1 MTVNTAVRQTDP
13 FIGDDVTTTLP
24 FAFKVFTDADLL
36 VVRTDEDGVDETLT
50 LNSDYTVTRNAN
62 QNTNPGGEV
71 ELADPLASDFSVVIT
86 TDIAATQGAS
96 IPNNSAFF
104 ATIVENALDKLTI
117 LYQQMEARVV
127 KALRFP
133 LSETI
138 TEAQATLPG
147 TAERAGGFL
156 AFDGDGLP
164 VIASGT
170 GADSALRTDIA
181 ASTGASLVGAIYSG
195 TGAAAF
201 TVQALIRAFGISAAQ
216 WGVPIDGTEG
226 GTQMA
231 SLLAAHTH
239 IYLPPGDYKISTKQ
253 TYRTGTKIVGAGRL
267 SAIITSGVIGDSL
280 FTNAG
285 SYTGF
290 VYMSD
295 FQMIGNG
302 LTGASGNGHAINM
315 IDPAIGSG
323 SFTPAQ
329 SMFERLY
336 IRNFKGLDVRDN
348 SATAVDACAIIN
360 VDGLGNVFRDI
371 SVENC
376 GYGFYMQSTQNCRI
390 IEPLVTGCDVWGL
403 FSYDNENLN
412 VIGGDINNSGED
424 GVTNATGAPE
434 TGLYTG
440 NVLSARDEDFLMLG
454 TKQKNSP
461 GIAQTHLFTT
471 TATVRGGWLRP
482 DHEIDKVFI
491 GVQVT
496 NPIDVDVDGVAFSPT
511 SGAAYSAT
519 RKITH
524 VKVSVAATHNI
535 AKARI
540 RNNKFR
546 TQGGTLVA
554 ACVHLVGASGAT
566 RMEGIDVTGNGF
578 GLPQNVAVAA
588 TIDADVLFDTGAFK
602 NCNITG
608 NNHYDATNVTKTA
621 HYVAA
626 SATFAQ
632 NEIERNSFSS
642 QTSGAIDGIYTDVVP
657 TQDEGAWTP
666 VLIGLSSAGAG
677 TYTLQKG
684 SFVKKGKVVTY
695 TCALTWTAHTGTGSM
710 RITGLPYTS
719 STNSGMVYPSG
730 NVVSD
735 LTFPGAGVA
744 ASIPAN
750 TDYLNL
756 QGVASGSAA
765 AGLAM
770 DTAATVWISGSYET
784 EA

>member
-117 LYQQMEARVV
+117 LYQQLSARTA

-133 LSETI
+133 VSDGITLS
-138 TEAQATLPG
+138 QSTLPG
-147 TAERAGGFL
+147 VAERAGSYL

-295 FQMIGNG
+295 FQMIGND

-329 SMFERLY
+329 CVMERLY
-336 IRNFKGLDVRDN
+336 IRKFRGLDVRDN
-348 SATAVDACAIIN
+348 SATAVGACAIIC

-376 GYGFYMQSTQNCRI
+376 GHGIFLHRTQNVRI
-390 IEPLVTGCDVWGL
+390 ENPLITGCAGWGVH
-403 FSYDNENLN
+403 SYDTENTI
-412 VIGGDINNSGED
+412 VYDGDVNTCGTD
-424 GVTNATGAPE
+424 GTTNTTGYLEA
-434 TGLYTG
+434 GMGTG
-440 NVLSARDEDFLMLG
+440 NVLSARDEGFLWIG
-454 TKQKNSP
+454 GKVKGSP
-461 GIAQTHLFTT
+461 GTAQVHAYITSAEITSNWIR
-471 TATVRGGWLRP
+471 A
-482 DHEIDKVFI
+482 DHEINKGYTGI
-491 GVQVT
+491 LVT
-496 NPIDVDVDGVAFSPT
+496 DPVDVSIHDNDFSPT
-511 SGAAYSAT
+511 SGSAYSLANGGSA
-519 RKITH
+519 KITS
-524 VKVSVAATHNI
+524 VKVSVSSTHNI
-535 AKARI
+535 AKVRV
-540 RNNKFR
+540 NDNQFR
-546 TQGGTLVA
+546 QQGGTA
-554 ACVHLVGASGAT
+554 TRAHVHFVGASSAT
-566 RMEGIDVTGNGF
+566 RFEGQEISGNNF
-578 GLPQNVAVAA
+578 GMPLTVATAA
-588 TIDADVLFDTGAFK
+588 TVDTDVLFDTGMFA
-602 NCNITG
+602 NNVIRG
-608 NNHYDATNVTKTA
+608 NNHQTRTNVTKTA
-621 HYVAA
+621 HYEL
-626 SATFAQ
+626 TGGTYLYNDFDC
-632 NEIERNSFSS
+632 NSFSS
-642 QTSGAIDGIYTDVVP
+642 EAAGQIAGTFSGFLPGLESISAAKTFALGDGNRTFLHPSADTTARTWQIPANATAPYAIGTKFTIINQDSAGVLTLAVVTD
-657 TQDEGAWTP
+657 T
-666 VLIGLSSAGAG
+666 LRLAGAG
-677 TYTLQKG
+677 TTGNRSLAANGRAVLEK
-684 SFVKKGKVVTY
+684 
-695 TCALTWTAHTGTGSM
+695 LTATEWIISGTG
-710 RITGLPYTS
+710 IT
-719 STNSGMVYPSG
+719 
-730 NVVSD
+730 
-735 LTFPGAGVA
+735 
-744 ASIPAN
+744 
-750 TDYLNL
+750 
-756 QGVASGSAA
+756 
-765 AGLAM
+765 
-770 DTAATVWISGSYET
+770 
-784 EA
+784 

>member
-290 VYMSD
+290 VYMAD
-295 FQMIGNG
+295 FQMIGND

-329 SMFERLY
+329 CVMERLY
-336 IRNFKGLDVRDN
+336 IRKFRGLDVRDN
-348 SATAVDACAIIN
+348 SATAVGACAIIC

-376 GYGFYMQSTQNCRI
+376 GHGIFLHRTQNVRI
-390 IEPLVTGCDVWGL
+390 ENPLITGCAGWGVH
-403 FSYDNENLN
+403 SYDTENTI
-412 VIGGDINNSGED
+412 VYDGDVNTCGTD
-424 GVTNATGAPE
+424 GTTNTTGYLEA
-434 TGLYTG
+434 GMGTG
-440 NVLSARDEDFLMLG
+440 NILSARDEGFENFG
-454 TKQKNSP
+454 TKVKGAP
-461 GIAQTHLFTT
+461 GTAQIHAFITS
-471 TATVRGGWLRP
+471 AKIEGGWIRA
-482 DHEIDKVFI
+482 DHSIDKDFI
-491 GVQVT
+491 GVLVT
-496 NPIDVDVDGVAFSPT
+496 DPLDVSVCDNDFSPT
-511 SGAAYSAT
+511 SAAAFSAT
-519 RKITH
+519 REITN
-524 VKVSVAATHNI
+524 VKVTVSSTHNI
-535 AKARI
+535 AKVRV
-540 RNNKFR
+540 NDNQFR
-546 TQGGTLVA
+546 TQGGTLVNSNI
-554 ACVHLVGASGAT
+554 HFLGASAAT
-566 RMEGIDVTGNGF
+566 RMEGLEVQGNSF
-578 GLPQNVAVAA
+578 GMPINVVVAV
-588 TIDADVLFDTGAFK
+588 TIDTDVLMESGAFA
-602 NCNITG
+602 NCIFRG
-608 NNHYDATNVTKTA
+608 NNHYDATNVTKTT
-621 HYVAA
+621 HYQLASGTYLYNDFDCN
-626 SATFAQ
+626 SATDQ
-632 NEIERNSFSS
+632 D
-642 QTSGAIDGIYTDVVP
+642 TGAIAMRFTGFSPWQENISAAKTFSVNDGNRTFLHPSADTTARTWQIPANSTAPYPVGTKFRIINQDSAGVVSIAVVTD
-657 TQDEGAWTP
+657 T
-666 VLIGLSSAGAG
+666 LRLAGAG
-677 TYTLQKG
+677 T
-684 SFVKKGKVVTY
+684 
-695 TCALTWTAHTGTGSM
+695 TGT
-710 RITGLPYTS
+710 RALAA
-719 STNSGMVYPSG
+719 N
-730 NVVSD
+730 
-735 LTFPGAGVA
+735 GVA
-744 ASIPAN
+744 
-750 TDYLNL
+750 T
-756 QGVASGSAA
+756 VEKV
-765 AGLAM
+765 
-770 DTAATVWISGSYET
+770 AATEWIISGT
-784 EA
+784 GVT